1 MSDWQ
6 VGDLALCIKL
16 GTWTNRY
23 GYERPADTIR
33 CGGIYTVRR
42 VVVRGDKTGL
52 WFNEWPGDTEED
64 AYLGDRFVKVTPP
77 KTKQSIRTEQTA

>member
-16 GTWTNRY
+16 GRWTCSD
-23 GYERPADTIR
+23 GSAAEDQGIIR
-33 CGGIYTVRR
+33 GGGLYTVHR
-42 VVVRGDKTGL
+42 VDYCGDDL
-52 WFNEWPGDTEED
+52 C
-64 AYLGDRFVKVTPP
+64 LGFDVEPDVPYCADRFVKVTPP